1 MKHPCNND
9 LLLSTRSAACF
20 AALRKEISE
29 AYAPAILQE
38 AMDACGCSLHLR
50 FLSEGS
56 FPLERFRELTRR
68 MKDPT
73 LTIRVVST
81 CGGTMQSPNRY
92 EYERRIWMWREDGE
106 RTTIAVPDDL
116 CCCARPD

>member
-9 LLLSTRSAACF
+9 LLLSTRSASCF

-38 AMDACGCSLHLR
+38 AMDACGYSLHLR

-68 MKDPT
+68 MNDPT
-73 LTIRVVST
+73 LAIRVVSICADT
-81 CGGTMQSPNRY
+81 AQPPIRY